1 MDLVAISQS
10 SPGPLAINASILV
23 GYRMAGVVGALITIL
38 ATALPP
44 LVIITIVSYFYEAF
58 RSSPIVDAAL
68 KGMQAGVSAVI
79 LNVIY
84 TMAGN
89 VIKQRDALAI
99 GIMVAAFAATY
110 IFKIN
115 VMFVVLACAALG
127 VALSLSRKPGKGN
140 KMVLLKLFWSLSR
153 LACSASGR
161 LRRPAVD
168 PAAGGGYPRLADHD
182 QILPMSSPFAEMTP
196 GSISI
201 NSATFVGTKIA
212 GMPGRSSPPSAV
224 CCPPLS
230 LC

>member
-1 MDLVAISQS
+1 VPLMKERFVDDYHWIDEEEMMDLVAISQS

-89 VIKQRDALAI
+89 VIKQKDALAI

-127 VALSLSRKPGKGN
+127 VALSLSRKPGKEG
-140 KMVLLKLFWSLSR
+140 
-153 LACSASGR
+153 
-161 LRRPAVD
+161 
-168 PAAGGGYPRLADHD
+168 
-182 QILPMSSPFAEMTP
+182 E
-196 GSISI
+196 
-201 NSATFVGTKIA
+201 
-212 GMPGRSSPPSAV
+212 
-224 CCPPLS
+224 
-230 LC
+230 